1 MQNSKHIGD
10 HPDARFWNRIAE
22 RYARKPV
29 ADIAAYKTKL
39 AKTQS
44 YLKPSD
50 NVLEIGCGTG
60 TTAIYH
66 APAVTRIHATDISP
80 KMISIGVEKARKST
94 IFFVP
99 RPRHAREGFRAL
111 PSAHESIQYRAAN
124 RPYINVSSES
134 GFRLMRS

>member
-1 MQNSKHIGD
+1 MQNSKQIGD

-80 KMISIGVEKARKST
+80 KMISIGVEKAQKKGITNIEFEVTGIEYALHSGCHAD
-94 IFFVP
+94 ISLYCAD
-99 RPRHAREGFRAL
+99 RPCPENLASR
-111 PSAHESIQYRAAN
+111 
-124 RPYINVSSES
+124 
-134 GFRLMRS
+134 